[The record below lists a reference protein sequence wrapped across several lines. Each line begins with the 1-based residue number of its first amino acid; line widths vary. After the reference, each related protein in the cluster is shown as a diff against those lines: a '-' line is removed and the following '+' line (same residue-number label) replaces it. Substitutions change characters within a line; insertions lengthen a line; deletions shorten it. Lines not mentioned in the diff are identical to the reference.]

1 MPRGIPW
8 DDLTLF
14 REKKAD
20 VAPIVPCECTEIE
33 PRDFNKD
40 AYAIGKRALFGLVV
54 RFIYIYTYIYVHI
67 YVCICIYLYIYM
79 CIHIYIY
86 TNLYTYTYIFIHIY
100 IYIYMYTVRFFNRHL
115 LWFGRYPTWC
125 KVHGS

>member
-54 RFIYIYTYIYVHI
+54 S
-67 YVCICIYLYIYM
+67 VCICLYIEKEFY
-79 CIHIYIY
+79 
-86 TNLYTYTYIFIHIY
+86 LD
-100 IYIYMYTVRFFNRHL
+100 
-115 LWFGRYPTWC
+115 
-125 KVHGS
+125 